1 MPELT
6 SRNTIEFHTMQLFSF
21 LKDFYIYILMEH
33 WSVVFCV
40 GYMSGSGLRVE
51 GLGLA
56 DVAS

>member
-1 MPELT
+1 
-6 SRNTIEFHTMQLFSF
+6 MQLFGF
-21 LKDFYIYILMEH
+21 LKDFYIYIHMER

-40 GYMSGSGLRVE
+40 GYMSGSGVRTE